1 LIELGQK
8 TPRNQEF
15 PNIPSNGGQMN
26 VVVLSTTIEQQ
37 EASKIG
43 RTSKR

>member
-8 TPRNQEF
+8 MPRNLEF

-26 VVVLSTTIEQQ
+26 AVILSTAIEQQ

-43 RTSKR
+43 KTSRR